1 MRTVTYSIFLT
12 GLKIQQTNLY
22 DKVFVICVHFLKP
35 VQKEEIPHSKFKEN
49 QGSGNSKGKYF
60 KKLRFHFSSIM
71 TTYVLLPLLTRKNLS

>member
-1 MRTVTYSIFLT
+1 MISKLSQGFCHLCTF
-12 GLKIQQTNLY
+12 
-22 DKVFVICVHFLKP
+22 FKP